1 MNLMFLFLAE
11 AVVISLS
18 GVMAPGPVTATVV
31 GKGSHSPAAG
41 PLVALGHGIVEIPL
55 MIAVFFGIGR
65 LLEIPY
71 LQAGIAVVG
80 GAFMVVMGIE
90 MLRSAGQSAP
100 GPAEHER
107 SPLAAGILLSLGNPY
122 FLVWWATVGAALIV
136 RSFEFGLIGF
146 VLLAAAH
153 WLCDLVWS
161 TFLSVLAFKGG
172 QFFGRAF
179 QRAVF
184 VVCGIL
190 LLVFSVRLVAGVV
203 QSLLA

>member
-1 MNLMFLFLAE
+1 MFLFLAE

-31 GKGSHSPAAG
+31 GKGSRSPGAG
-41 PLVALGHGIVEIPL
+41 PLVAIGHGIVEIPL
-55 MIAVFFGIGR
+55 MVAIFFGVGR
-65 LLEIPY
+65 VFDIPY
-71 LQAGIAVVG
+71 LQAAIAIVG
-80 GAFMVVMGIE
+80 GAFMVFMGIG

-100 GPAEHER
+100 DPAEHAR
-107 SPLAAGILLSLGNPY
+107 SPVAAGILLSLGNPY

-161 TFLSVLAFKGG
+161 SFLSVLAFKGG
-172 QFFGRAF
+172 QFFGRTF
-179 QRAVF
+179 QRAIF
-184 VVCGIL
+184 AVCGVL